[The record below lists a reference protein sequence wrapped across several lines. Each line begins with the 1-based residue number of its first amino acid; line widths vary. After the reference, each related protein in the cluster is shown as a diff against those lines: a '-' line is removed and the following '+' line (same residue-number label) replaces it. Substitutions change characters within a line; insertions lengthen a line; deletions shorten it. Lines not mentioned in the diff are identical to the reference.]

1 MLFCREQTG
10 LNNTRHNITK
20 NEMTTSEQSYITR
33 ITSQARKHKESSLS
47 QINKEEAVEL
57 LALLEE
63 AVLSYP
69 QSPKLWCLRGDLI
82 QLFDENQYEFADI
95 LHSYQQAV
103 TVDPSFCEAYE
114 SIGYYYDVLE
124 ADLPVAEVAFRKAIE
139 LGMGLHSYFGLA
151 RVLAEQGKREEALSI
166 LAPDY
171 CPFHMEFE
179 IDILREE
186 IEAGEILSRNK

>member
-1 MLFCREQTG
+1 M
-10 LNNTRHNITK
+10 K
-20 NEMTTSEQSYITR
+20 TSEQSYIDR
-33 ITSQARKHKESSLS
+33 ITAQARKYEEQRQKLNECTFRW
-47 QINKEEAVEL
+47 ITKEESLEM

-63 AVLSYP
+63 AVLSCP

-82 QLFDENQYEFADI
+82 QLFDDDQYEFTDI

-103 TVDPSFCEAYE
+103 AVDPSFGEAYE
-114 SIGYYYDVLE
+114 CIGYYYDVLE
-124 ADLPVAEVAFRKAIE
+124 EDLPVAEVAFRKAIE

-151 RVLAEQGKREEALSI
+151 RVLAEQGKCEEALSI

-171 CPFHMEFE
+171 CPFHTEFE

-186 IEAGEILSRNK
+186 IEAGEVLSRNE

>member
-1 MLFCREQTG
+1 
-10 LNNTRHNITK
+10 
-20 NEMTTSEQSYITR
+20 MTTNEQSYIDR
-33 ITSQARKHKESSLS
+33 ITSQARKYQEQSQKRNEYTFRWMTQEESL
-47 QINKEEAVEL
+47 EM

-63 AVLSYP
+63 AVLACP

-82 QLFDENQYEFADI
+82 QLFDIEVQYEFADI

-103 TVDPSFCEAYE
+103 AVDPSFGEAYE

-124 ADLPVAEVAFRKAIE
+124 ENLPVAEVAFRKAIE

-151 RVLAEQGKREEALSI
+151 RVLAEQGKCEEALSV

-171 CPFHMEFE
+171 CPFHGEIE

-186 IEAGEILSRNK
+186 IEAGEISSRNK